1 MNFAKIHW
9 QLYSTPVFAGDADER
24 AGVLARAR
32 DARRVRGPV
41 HRQVVAGAQP
51 QRLQDVRPPAHL
63 AVQLR
68 GHRSGAQPGLRL
80 PGDMVLTC
88 LVTYNFTLLTHV

>member
-1 MNFAKIHW
+1 MVVSEPSICTVNFAKFHW

-32 DARRVRGPV
+32 DARRVRRPV

-51 QRLQDVRPPAHL
+51 QRLQDVRPPPHL

-80 PGDMVLTC
+80 PGDMVLT
-88 LVTYNFTLLTHV
+88 